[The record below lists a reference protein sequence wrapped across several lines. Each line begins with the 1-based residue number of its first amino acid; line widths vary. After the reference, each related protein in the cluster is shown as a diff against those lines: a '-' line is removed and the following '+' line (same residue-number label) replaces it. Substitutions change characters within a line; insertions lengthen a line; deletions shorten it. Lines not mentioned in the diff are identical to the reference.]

1 MYIFTTMD
9 ANATA
14 YKKRVCSPPTAA
26 KSDDTDAHVLAVTH
40 GHRAIDV
47 FDRIRVM
54 EDGRIEEQ
62 ENCLCSEKA
71 VPEPS
76 PWDKLNE
83 LK

>member
-1 MYIFTTMD
+1 MD

-26 KSDDTDAHVLAVTH
+26 KSGNADAHVLVVTH
-40 GHRAIDV
+40 DHRAIDV
-47 FDRIRVM
+47 FDRIWVM

-62 ENCLCSEKA
+62 KNCLCSEKA